1 MRNHTT
7 YENDL
12 ESLDLDG
19 MLRTPY
25 YYRQSVAEEVPEKE
39 NNNGSED
46 GAALTVGGTLEKR
59 KTDLLEEVERMLE
72 RLDLEVA
79 FDTVADDGHNSARI
93 PAKQRKARKKKKR
106 RRRNSEDVERAST
119 PQGNDGKK
127 KTTKKKKTKKK
138 KKKQEAKSAQ
148 QSGGI
153 QMDKDCHQAIS
164 NSSSKENVE
173 GNLKAVTRVTR
184 AGGRHIRFH
193 D

>member
-25 YYRQSVAEEVPEKE
+25 YYRRSIAEEVREKGSDG
-39 NNNGSED
+39 GSED
-46 GAALTVGGTLEKR
+46 GAELTVGGTLEKR
-59 KTDLLEEVERMLE
+59 KTALLEEVERMLE

-79 FDTVADDGHNSARI
+79 FETVVDDGHNSDEGASQ
-93 PAKQRKARKKKKR
+93 AAHGMT
-106 RRRNSEDVERAST
+106 EDKEEEREEGEIQDDANRAST
-119 PQGNDGKK
+119 PQGDDGKK
-127 KTTKKKKTKKK
+127 KPKKKKEKK
-138 KKKQEAKSAQ
+138 KKKQARSAQ
-148 QSGGI
+148 QPGDT
-153 QMDKDCHQAIS
+153 QMVKDQEIS
-164 NSSSKENVE
+164 NSSPRENIDM
-173 GNLKAVTRVTR
+173 NLKAVTRVTR

>member
-25 YYRQSVAEEVPEKE
+25 YYRQSVAEGVPEKE

-59 KTDLLEEVERMLE
+59 KTALLEEVERMLE

-79 FDTVADDGHNSARI
+79 FDTVADDGHNSEKDTSQA
-93 PAKQRKARKKKKR
+93 AQRKEEDKEEEEREEGEIQ
-106 RRRNSEDVERAST
+106 EDVERAST

-127 KTTKKKKTKKK
+127 KKTKKK
-138 KKKQEAKSAQ
+138 KKKQAKSAP
-148 QSGGI
+148 GNM

>member
-59 KTDLLEEVERMLE
+59 KTALLEEVERMLE

-79 FDTVADDGHNSARI
+79 FDTVADDGHNSDKDTSQAAQGKEEEELEEGEI
-93 PAKQRKARKKKKR
+93 Q
-106 RRRNSEDVERAST
+106 EDVERAST

-127 KTTKKKKTKKK
+127 KTTKKKTTKKKK

-148 QSGGI
+148 QPGG
-153 QMDKDCHQAIS
+153 MDKDCHQAIS